1 MDVLEA
7 IKQRRS
13 IRQFTEQAIERELLE
28 QILDAARWAPTAGNQ
43 QRWRFTVVTD
53 PTVKEMV
60 RKVSPGIFATPAA
73 FVVICAEAAPDAS
86 DWDERTYLAD
96 CSIAAQNI
104 MLAAHALGLGTCV
117 ALSYARSAVQEILDI
132 PDQVKPEL
140 VITLGYPAEDP
151 APPPRL
157 PLNQIVFAEKYGKE
171 W

>member
-43 QRWRFTVVTD
+43 QRWRFIVVTD

-73 FVVICAEAAPDAS
+73 FIVICAEAAPDAS

-96 CSIAAQNI
+96 CSISAQNI
-104 MLAAHALGLGTCV
+104 MLAAHALGLGSCV

-132 PDQVKPEL
+132 PDQVVPEL
-140 VITLGYPAEDP
+140 IVILGYPAEAP
-151 APPPRL
+151 LPPPRL
-157 PLNQIVFAEKYGKE
+157 PLSQIVFADKYGKE

>member
-43 QRWRFTVVTD
+43 QRWRFIVVTD

-73 FVVICAEAAPDAS
+73 FIG
-86 DWDERTYLAD
+86 
-96 CSIAAQNI
+96 IK
-104 MLAAHALGLGTCV
+104 
-117 ALSYARSAVQEILDI
+117 
-132 PDQVKPEL
+132 VKM
-140 VITLGYPAEDP
+140 TRA
-151 APPPRL
+151 
-157 PLNQIVFAEKYGKE
+157 
-171 W
+171 